1 MTSYAISQ
9 NHNAQSVL
17 WAIGGA
23 IWTAATLI
31 RALLL
36 SLLPLLSL
44 LAKALVIGA
53 ALASVIAAVAAIPVT
68 FWLGLGITAAFG
80 YLTFP
85 RSKGKV
91 RNG

>member
-1 MTSYAISQ
+1 MTSYQLSQ
-9 NHNAQSVL
+9 TVNAQSIL

-23 IWTAATLI
+23 IWTAVTLI

-53 ALASVIAAVAAIPVT
+53 ALAGVIAAVAAVPVT
-68 FWLGLGITAAFG
+68 FWAGLAITVAFAFI
-80 YLTFP
+80 TFP
-85 RSKGKV
+85 SSKGKV

>member
-1 MTSYAISQ
+1 MTSYQLSQ
-9 NHNAQSVL
+9 TVNAQSIL

-23 IWTAATLI
+23 IWTAVNLI

-53 ALASVIAAVAAIPVT
+53 ALASVIAAVAAISVT

-91 RNG
+91 R